1 MAKEKPV
8 GFIGLGT
15 MGKPMAMNLVRA
27 GYDLIVY
34 NRTQEKVRQSGLV
47 AAGAK
52 DAASPREVGERAEI
66 IFLMLTDPA
75 AVEQILFGKDG
86 VVDGARAGALIV
98 DCSTVSPTFS
108 RSLAGR
114 LREKEIMFL
123 DAPVTGSKQAAEN
136 AELVFLVGGEM
147 ENVAVVKPLLEK
159 MGKAVF
165 HLGGVGMGSSAK
177 LAVNLILGTMMVA
190 LAEGLH
196 FAESLRVPREKLLE
210 VISMSAIQSPL
221 FRLKGMVIQQE
232 DYTPSFALNLML
244 KDLRLINDEA
254 ARSNT
259 PLPVTG
265 LVKELYTSAVAN
277 GFGGEDF
284 AAVFKFYKF
293 LKAAP
298 KKKD

>member
-1 MAKEKPV
+1 MANKKKV

-15 MGKPMAMNLVRA
+15 MGKPMARNLLRA
-27 GYDLIVY
+27 GYDLVVY
-34 NRTQEKVRQSGLV
+34 NRTQEKVSQGGLV

-52 DAASPREVGERAEI
+52 SAASPKEVGESAEI

-75 AVEQILFGKDG
+75 AVDQILFGKDG

-98 DCSTVSPTFS
+98 DCSTVPPTFS
-108 RSLAGR
+108 RSLAER
-114 LREKEIMFL
+114 LREREMMFI

-136 AELVFLVGGEM
+136 AELVFLVGGEA

-165 HLGGVGMGSSAK
+165 HLGGVGMGSSTK
-177 LAVNLILGTMMVA
+177 LAVNLMLATMMVA
-190 LAEGLH
+190 FAEGLL

-210 VISMSAIQSPL
+210 VVGMSAIQSPL
-221 FRLKGMVIQQE
+221 FRLKGMVIQQD
-232 DYTPSFALNLML
+232 DYTPSFALDLML
-244 KDLRLINDEA
+244 KDLRLIADEA
-254 ARSNT
+254 ARTNT

-265 LVKELYTSAVAN
+265 LVKELYTSAAVN

-293 LKAAP
+293 LTAGS